1 MRNHRHPMTRQ
12 NQNHQSGSDR
22 LGRGQHKNNP
32 VILLAENA
40 PEVRQVLE
48 KGLQNNCR
56 FLFASSGNEALKRFN
71 EASPDLVLLDVEL
84 PGIPSWEVCRQ
95 VLDKTRVPIV
105 FLSTSHHEDDA
116 IRALRLGAV
125 DYVTTTTAPQI
136 LLART
141 RAALRRKEAFLPEAM
156 PQVYDDGYLQVNLAA
171 QEVRVEGE
179 AVSLT
184 TIEYNLLVY
193 LLKKANQ
200 ICSAEQILSQI
211 WGAGY
216 EASLNYV
223 HLYVGR
229 LRRKIEHAPNQPKYL
244 VNVYGKGYYF
254 RLNPA
259 PSM

>member
-1 MRNHRHPMTRQ
+1 MIRQ
-12 NQNHQSGSDR
+12 NQYHQSGSDR

-32 VILLAENA
+32 VILVAENA

-48 KGLQNNCR
+48 KGLQNSCQ
-56 FLFASSGNEALKRFN
+56 FLSAASGSEALKRFD

-95 VLDKTRVPIV
+95 VLGKTRVPIV
-105 FLSTSHHEDDA
+105 FLSTSHREDDA

-156 PQVYDDGYLQVNLAA
+156 PQVYDDGYLQINLAA
-171 QEVRVEGE
+171 QEVCVGGE
-179 AVSLT
+179 VVPLT

-200 ICSAEQILSQI
+200 VCSAEQILSQI

-216 EASLNYV
+216 ETSLNYV

-229 LRRKIEHAPNQPKYL
+229 LRRKLEHASNRPKYL

-254 RLNPA
+254 RLDSA

>member
-1 MRNHRHPMTRQ
+1 MARL
-12 NQNHQSGSDR
+12 NQVSRSGSDR
-22 LGRGQHKNNP
+22 GGYGQHESDP
-32 VILLAENA
+32 VILVAENA
-40 PEVRQVLE
+40 PEVRQTLQ
-48 KGLQNNCR
+48 KGLQNSYQ
-56 FLFASSGNEALKRFN
+56 FLFASSGNEALKRFS

-95 VLDKTRVPIV
+95 VLDKARVPIV
-105 FLSTSHHEDDA
+105 FLSTSHREDDA

-125 DYVTTTTAPQI
+125 DYVTTTTAPQV

-156 PQVYDDGYLQVNLAA
+156 PEVYEDGYLQINLAA
-171 QEVRVEGE
+171 QEVRIEGE
-179 AVSLT
+179 LVSLT

-200 ICSAEQILSQI
+200 ICSAEQILGQI

-216 EASLNYV
+216 ETSLHYV

-229 LRRKIEHAPNQPKYL
+229 LRRKIEQAPNQPRYL
-244 VNVYGKGYYF
+244 FNVYGKGYYF

-259 PSM
+259 PSL